1 MRLIEAR
8 LRGVWRVE
16 LERSEDERGWFAR
29 TYCEAEFRRRGLN
42 LAWPQIN
49 LSSTSRRGML
59 RGLHFQA
66 APHAETK
73 YLRCLSGAVFDVVV
87 DLRPESP
94 TCGQWEAFELTPAN
108 GCGVYI
114 PAGCAHGFQ
123 SLADDSLLLYQMSD
137 FYASDLARGVR
148 WDDPTLNIPWPIAEP
163 FVSARD
169 RGWPWYADLK

>member
-29 TYCEAEFRRRGLN
+29 TYCEEEFRRHGLN
-42 LAWPQIN
+42 LTWPQIN

-66 APHAETK
+66 APRAETK
-73 YLRCLSGAVFDVVV
+73 YLRCLTGAVFDVVV
-87 DLRPESP
+87 DLRPDS
-94 TCGQWEAFELTPAN
+94 TTYGQWEAFELNPTH
-108 GCGVYI
+108 GRGVYI

-123 SLADDSLLLYQMSD
+123 SLMDDSLLLYQMSD
-137 FYASDLARGVR
+137 FYDPALARGVR
-148 WDDPTLNIPWPIAEP
+148 WDDPSLNIAWPIGEP
-163 FVSARD
+163 FVSERD
-169 RGWPWYADLK
+169 RAWPRLSELQ